1 LQQIVCSVR
10 LCQQDDGSGVAL
22 FSRLTKEVNLGRISA
37 MESGPGV
44 GMGRLTISLDDNL
57 ARAFD
62 DQIAGRP
69 YPYRYMHLKLHA

>member
-1 LQQIVCSVR
+1 LRQIVCSAQ
-10 LCQQDDGSGVAL
+10 LFQQDDGSGVAL

-44 GMGRLTISLDDNL
+44 GMGRFTITLDDNL

-62 DQIAGRP
+62 VQINARG
-69 YPYRYMHLKLHA
+69 YPDRYMHLKLHA